1 MFLLKNRKKQNYVT
15 DILLNSFCC
24 SENGSNFQNSQGLF
38 LCIDSDPKR
47 ICRRFYKE
55 TFRFWNILVY
65 EYSFLV
71 RHQYYHLFKICFS
84 TVLYRLGNLS
94 WSLIHCTVHISQI
107 FRCFTVQC
115 TLYIPKLCR
124 FLDLQQ
130 PVPKCIL
137 TSALKHG
144 AKAWQNLWSSNV
156 HAVWAFFPNMYL
168 GMFCAIFESLGMP
181 YIGCRTAYFCSRIK
195 IRKINSKSR
204 RPEMVPNMC
213 TVSVEGEKKR

>member
-1 MFLLKNRKKQNYVT
+1 M
-15 DILLNSFCC
+15 
-24 SENGSNFQNSQGLF
+24 
-38 LCIDSDPKR
+38 
-47 ICRRFYKE
+47 
-55 TFRFWNILVY
+55 Y

-94 WSLIHCTVHISQI
+94 WSLIHCTVHISKI

-144 AKAWQNLWSSNV
+144 AKAWQNLWSSNIQYVSRYVLCNFWEPGDAV
-156 HAVWAFFPNMYL
+156 HRMQDSVFLQSDQDQRNQPDFQLTGNGDEYVYCKCRRWEKTLNL
-168 GMFCAIFESLGMP
+168 
-181 YIGCRTAYFCSRIK
+181 YIYVAKANWSNRLKK
-195 IRKINSKSR
+195 IEHKPTINYQGTKASA
-204 RPEMVPNMC
+204 
-213 TVSVEGEKKR
+213 